1 VHEKQFTW
9 PYVEKRMVDYLSD
22 LLCAKETEPEF
33 KGFGKPVKVN

>member
-1 VHEKQFTW
+1 
-9 PYVEKRMVDYLSD
+9 LSD